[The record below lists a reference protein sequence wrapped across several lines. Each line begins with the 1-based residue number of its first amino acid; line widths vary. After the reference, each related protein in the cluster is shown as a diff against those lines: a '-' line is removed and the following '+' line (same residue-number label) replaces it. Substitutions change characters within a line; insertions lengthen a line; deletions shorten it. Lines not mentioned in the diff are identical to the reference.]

1 VGIIREGTMVEVAT
15 IQQLKSMAMKEIK
28 VEFATKEALQSF
40 SHQLPSQTVESV
52 IFNETHASFMIT
64 REQISNVFNLLSK
77 FEILDIDVTSPALED
92 IFLKYYE
99 VVS

>member
-1 VGIIREGTMVEVAT
+1 VGILREGTLVEVAT
-15 IQQLKSMAMKEIK
+15 LQQLRSMAMKEIK
-28 VEFATKEALQSF
+28 VEFATKEELQKF
-40 SHQLPSQTVESV
+40 SDQLSTQTVESV

-64 REQISNVFNLLSK
+64 REQISTVFTLLAKS
-77 FEILDIDVTSPALED
+77 EILDIDVTSPALED